1 MRPLARSAGKGQP
14 AQEYREHLA
23 GIKERLDLYLAQIE
37 PYIDEERMELY
48 RNILERARLFHDLGK
63 ISSANQRVLAETME
77 EPRESLPLDHRDAG
91 VKGILEGRR
100 FCPEALLIRA
110 HHGKGLERPLI
121 QKAAACPF
129 RNLDDAETIKDTDK
143 NLDKYL
149 TQHTMEAGEVP
160 PPAPMKD
167 PLFAMEYRLLLSMLC
182 TADGHDAGRVPLEDD
197 SETAPDWLVWKER
210 VRNRAEED
218 ALCADRAEWDFFDQL
233 KEGLHQ
239 ALEKEELNG
248 MRRLFVV
255 TGKAPKAAVRKSVG
269 KILGIKAGEIGD
281 SQWAKSVVVTSEKQF
296 FNRLAARK
304 GSALYDLRYLPG
316 SCVLFLDLL
325 GEIGASLDIWLLVM
339 HWTRQLAEAWG
350 CCFWLCTAKGV
361 VYFDKGEIEEDVF
374 REVSDEPLARKL
386 KAERR
391 RNDKSSIKRLRKAE
405 EKCDFEKISACF
417 K

>member
-1 MRPLARSAGKGQP
+1 MRPLARSAGKGQS

-23 GIKERLDLYLAQIE
+23 GIKERLALYLAQIE

-121 QKAAACPF
+121 QKAAARPF

-167 PLFAMEYRLLLSMLC
+167 PLSAMEYRLLLSMLC
-182 TADGHDAGRVPLEDD
+182 TADGHDAGRVPMEDD
-197 SETAPDWLVWKER
+197 SETAPDWPSWSE
-210 VRNRAEED
+210 RAED
-218 ALCADRAEWDFFDQL
+218 LTKVASPCADRAEWDFFDQL
-233 KEGLHQ
+233 KAELHQ

-248 MRRLFVV
+248 IRRLFVV

-304 GSALYDLRYLPG
+304 GSELYDLRYLPG

-325 GEIGASLDIWLLVM
+325 GEIGARLDIWLLVM
-339 HWTRQLAEAWG
+339 HWTRQLAETWG

-361 VYFDKGEIEEDVF
+361 EYFDEGEIEEEVF

-391 RNDKSSIKRLRKAE
+391 RGSDDSIKRLRKAE

>member
-63 ISSANQRVLAETME
+63 LSSANQRVLAETME

-121 QKAAACPF
+121 QKAAARPF

-160 PPAPMKD
+160 PPVPLGK

-197 SETAPDWLVWKER
+197 SETAPDWPSWKER
-210 VRNRAEED
+210 AEDLTKVTAPCSDCTE
-218 ALCADRAEWDFFDQL
+218 RDFFDQL
-233 KEGLHQ
+233 KEGLYR
-239 ALEKEELNG
+239 ALETAELNG
-248 MRRLFVV
+248 MRRLFIV
-255 TGKAPKAAVRKSVG
+255 TGKEPKADVRKSVG

-281 SQWAKSVVVTSEKQF
+281 SQWDKSVVVTSEKQF
-296 FNRLAARK
+296 FHRLAARK
-304 GSALYDLRYLPG
+304 GSELYDLRYLPG

-325 GEIGASLDIWLLVM
+325 GEIGARLDIWLLVM

-361 VYFDKGEIEEDVF
+361 VYFNKGEIEEKVF

-386 KAERR
+386 KAERG
-391 RNDKSSIKRLRKAE
+391 RNDKGSIERLRKAE